1 MEMKALFS
9 EISFNGSLPDGEVS
23 IVTADS
29 RKVVQGAVFV
39 CIKGRG
45 SDGHSFARQALA
57 DGAIAIVTQENLGL
71 LNEINV
77 EDTRKAYAVLCQS
90 FFGYP
95 SRSLRLVAVTG
106 TNGKTTVTT
115 LIKEIVEKAGFKAG
129 LIGTIHT
136 EIDSMELP
144 SKYTTPEPWDM
155 AALLSRMV
163 AAGCTFAIMEAS
175 SQALDQLRLWGL
187 SFEVGVFTNLTQ
199 DHLDY
204 HITFENYFIAKK
216 SLFAQVKTAIVNIDD
231 EYGKRLCAE
240 GKAKEYITLSI
251 KDNSADYTARDIKL
265 SVGKAAFVML
275 SGSGIERIAFPMP
288 GEFSVY
294 NAMSAAAAA
303 VALGIDSKLAA
314 SVLSQSR
321 GVRGRCEVLYDDV
334 FTVLCDFAHTGDA
347 IDKVLSG
354 ISPFV
359 KGKLY
364 VLFGCAGERD
374 AAKRPLMS
382 AAAAKYADFVIL
394 TSDNPRK
401 ENPYD
406 IIKDTQPTL
415 IENAV
420 PYLVETER
428 RSAVCKALEMLHEKD
443 VLMLCGKGH
452 EDYQAVDGVTLYLD
466 EHTIVSE
473 WLQKNG
479 YTK

>member
-1 MEMKALFS
+1 
-9 EISFNGSLPDGEVS
+9 
-23 IVTADS
+23 
-29 RKVVQGAVFV
+29 
-39 CIKGRG
+39 
-45 SDGHSFARQALA
+45 
-57 DGAIAIVTQENLGL
+57 
-71 LNEINV
+71 
-77 EDTRKAYAVLCQS
+77 
-90 FFGYP
+90 
-95 SRSLRLVAVTG
+95 
-106 TNGKTTVTT
+106 
-115 LIKEIVEKAGFKAG
+115 AGFKAG

-406 IIKDTQPTL
+406 IIKDAQPTL